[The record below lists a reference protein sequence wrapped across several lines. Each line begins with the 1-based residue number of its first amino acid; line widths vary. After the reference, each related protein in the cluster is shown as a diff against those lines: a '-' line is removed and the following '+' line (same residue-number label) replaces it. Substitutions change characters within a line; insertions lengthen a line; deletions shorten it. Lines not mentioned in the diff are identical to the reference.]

1 MFNFFINDQAI
12 NGQYQIVGKDFNH
25 IKNVLRLKINDQIL
39 VSDGETS
46 NLCEIKEFLA
56 DTVIVSVIEYG
67 YQDTELPVKIYLFQ
81 GLPKSDK
88 MELIIQKAVE
98 LGVYEIIPVQMKRCI
113 AKVDKPDAKTKR
125 WQAISES
132 AGKQCKR
139 NLIPKVHDAVS
150 FNTAIDMLKG
160 LDLACAPY
168 ENANG
173 MNDTTNFLSKIKK
186 HASIGFLIGPEGGFD
201 DSEIEKLK
209 SLGIPT
215 LSLGKRILRTET
227 ASITALS
234 MIMLFSE
241 IKL

>member
-1 MFNFFINDQAI
+1 MFNFFINEQTVD
-12 NGQYQIVGKDFNH
+12 GEYQISGKDFNH
-25 IKNVLRLKINDQIL
+25 IKNVLRLKPNDQIL
-39 VSDGETS
+39 VSDGKTS
-46 NLCEIKEFLA
+46 NLCKIKEFLA
-56 DTVIVSVIEYG
+56 DTVIVSVLEYD

-88 MELIIQKAVE
+88 MEFIIQKAVE
-98 LGVYEIIPVQMKRCI
+98 LGVFEVVPVQMKRCI
-113 AKVDKPDAKTKR
+113 SKLDKPDAKTKR

-150 FNTAIDMLKG
+150 FNTAIEMLKG

-173 MNDTTNFLSKIKK
+173 MTDTTCFLSKIKK
-186 HASIGFLIGPEGGFD
+186 GATIGILIGPEGGFD
-201 DSEIEKLK
+201 DTEIEKLK
-209 SLGIPT
+209 SQGIPT

-234 MIMLFSE
+234 MIMLYSE

>member
-1 MFNFFINDQAI
+1 MFNFFTQNKSINDE
-12 NGQYQIVGKDFNH
+12 YQITGNDFNH
-25 IKNVLRLKINDQIL
+25 IKNVLRMKLGERLLI
-39 VSDGETS
+39 SDGNTS
-46 NLCEIKEFLA
+46 NLCEIKEFLPE
-56 DTVIVSVIEYG
+56 TVVVKVIEYNF
-67 YQDTELPVKIYLFQ
+67 QDTELPVKICLFQ

-113 AKVDKPDAKTKR
+113 SKLDKPDAKTKR

-139 NLIPKVHDAVS
+139 ALIPKINDAVS
-150 FNTAIDMLKG
+150 FNTSLDMLKN

-173 MNDTTNFLSKIKK
+173 MTDTKEFLSTIKK
-186 HASIGFLIGPEGGFD
+186 DMKIGIFIGPEGGFD
-201 DSEIEKLK
+201 DTEIQQLK
-209 SLGIPT
+209 NLGIST

-227 ASITALS
+227 ASITAIS
-234 MIMLFSE
+234 MIMLYSE